1 MPKAKNSKVAQKTA
15 RPRDDAPNA
24 RTEASASKTD
34 AVKEKRGKVKA
45 EAAPNAKVAQLERDR
60 ENGDQQ
66 FLTTNE
72 GLRMEDDQN
81 SLKAGARGPSLLED
95 FHFREKMTHFD
106 HERIPERIV
115 HARGSAAHGVFR
127 AYDSSLKRFTKARFL
142 TDPKRETPVFVRF
155 STVAGSRGSTDLA
168 RDVRGFATKFYTDEG
183 IFDLVGNNIPV
194 FFIQDAVKFPDL
206 VHAVK
211 PEPNN
216 EVPQAASAHDTFWD
230 FISLMPEATHMI
242 MWLMSDRAIPRSY
255 RMMEGFGVHT
265 FRFVNDAN
273 ESCFVKFHWKPL
285 QGMHSVVWDEA
296 QKISGKDPDFHR
308 RDLWDSIAGGD
319 FPEWELGVQI
329 VPEADEHKFDFDLLD
344 ATKIIPEELVP
355 VQRVGRL
362 TLNRN
367 PDNFFAETE
376 QVAFHLGHIVPGID
390 FSNDPLLQGR
400 LFSYVDTQ
408 LKRLGG
414 PNFHEIPIN
423 RSVAP
428 VHNHQ
433 RDGHMRQTINEGRVS
448 YEPNTLGGGCPF
460 QAGAKNGGFVS
471 YPAPTESVKVRGARG
486 DKFFDHFTQALQFWK
501 SQSEPEQEHIV
512 QALQFELGHCLTV
525 AVRERM
531 VGMLSQVDQGLA
543 ERVAKG
549 LGMKKVP
556 KIAGPLN
563 LGFPADADPKDW
575 QPKPVNR
582 GVEPSPAVSILLSPN
597 QPEPDIR
604 TRKVAILVAEGS
616 DEGEITRMR
625 KALMAEGAMPRL
637 VGRHVGPFATAGGK
651 ELEAEFSILT
661 VSSVL
666 FDAVYV
672 PGGDAAIAALKNE
685 AQAVEFVVDAFKHY
699 KPIAA
704 TGAGV
709 AFLDAA
715 GVTGAKA
722 HPEAGPKADPR
733 AGVVTGKKGVDVSSN
748 FIDAIA
754 LHRHWNRGLKPPMPM
769 PR

>member
-1 MPKAKNSKVAQKTA
+1 MAKLKNKDAVKAAPPRTA
-15 RPRDDAPNA
+15 APNA
-24 RTEASASKTD
+24 RTEASASKSD
-34 AVKEKRGKVKA
+34 AAKERAAK
-45 EAAPNAKVAQLERDR
+45 AAPTSNAKLEELERDR
-60 ENGDQQ
+60 ENADDQ

-81 SLKAGARGPSLLED
+81 TLRGGVRGPSLLED
-95 FHFREKMTHFD
+95 FHLREKITHFD
-106 HERIPERIV
+106 HERIPERVV

-127 AYDSSLKRFTKARFL
+127 VYDDSLAKITKARFL
-142 TDPKRETPVFVRF
+142 TDSSRRTPVFVRF

-194 FFIQDAVKFPDL
+194 FFIQDALKFPDL

-211 PEPNN
+211 PEPHN

-230 FISLMPEATHMI
+230 FISLMPESTHMI

-265 FRFVNDAN
+265 FRFVNEAGR
-273 ESCFVKFHWKPL
+273 SSFVKFHWKPL

-344 ATKIIPEELVP
+344 STKIIPEELVP
-355 VQRVGRL
+355 VRRIGRL

-390 FSNDPLLQGR
+390 FTNDPLLQGR
-400 LFSYVDTQ
+400 LFSYLDTQ

-423 RSVAP
+423 RPIAP

-460 QAGAKNGGFVS
+460 QAGAKDGGFVS
-471 YPAPTESVKVRGARG
+471 YPEPVEGVKIRGRRSE
-486 DKFFDHFTQALQFWK
+486 KFFDHFTQALQFWK
-501 SQSEPEQEHIV
+501 SQTEPEQEHIV
-512 QALQFELGHCLTV
+512 QALQFELGHCATV
-525 AVRERM
+525 SVRERM
-531 VGMLSQVDQGLA
+531 VGMLSQVDAGLA
-543 ERVAKG
+543 QRVAAG
-549 LGMKKVP
+549 LGMKKIP

-563 LGFPADADPKDW
+563 LGFPADANPKQW

-582 GVEPSPAVSILLSPN
+582 EVAPSPALSILANPN
-597 QPEPDIR
+597 QPAPNIR
-604 TRKVAILVAEGS
+604 TRKIAILVSEGS
-616 DEGEITRMR
+616 DAGEIDAMK

-637 VGRHVGPFATAGGK
+637 VGRHVGPFAASGGQT
-651 ELEAEFSILT
+651 LDAEFSILT
-661 VSSVL
+661 AHSVF
-666 FDAVYV
+666 FDAVYI
-672 PGGDAAIAALKNE
+672 PGGDAAIAALQNE
-685 AQAVEFVVDAFKHY
+685 AAAVEFVQDAFKHY

-704 TGAGV
+704 TGAGTK
-709 AFLDAA
+709 FLDAA
-715 GVTGAKA
+715 GITGAKA
-722 HPEAGPKADPR
+722 HPEAGPDADPQ
-733 AGVVTGKKGVDVSSN
+733 AGVVIGKSPRGVATA
-748 FIDAIA
+748 FITAIGQ
-754 LHRHWNRGLKPPMPM
+754 HRHWERGLKPPMPR
-769 PR
+769 PL